1 MSCHAIS
8 YHAIDIMRN
17 GATGVRGAVSP
28 SSLCGRGA
36 RIAGARAALGR
47 LRGRSRRAEVSV
59 NRIGGRFPA
68 SLRRPTLS
76 LSNLCG
82 RGARIAGARAA
93 LGRLPLTVGAAR
105 FVAAASGQCGQPAV
119 VRLRRTLPLPKKL
132 LAPPPTAEFVVV
144 VVIVIMSCHVMPC
157 HHTGLCWPLRDGRKD
172 CGDRAESSRIGA
184 RENSTSLVS
193 VAECD
198 DLAKRRP

>member
-1 MSCHAIS
+1 MTGVACDGRCLCHKKLLAPPPTAEFIIVAIIIVMSCHAIS

-28 SSLCGRGA
+28 SS
-36 RIAGARAALGR
+36 
-47 LRGRSRRAEVSV
+47 
-59 NRIGGRFPA
+59 
-68 SLRRPTLS
+68 
-76 LSNLCG
+76 LCG

-144 VVIVIMSCHVMPC
+144 VVIVIMPCHVIPC
-157 HHTGLCWPLRDGRKD
+157 HHAIMQYDGAVARWAYGL
-172 CGDRAESSRIGA
+172 
-184 RENSTSLVS
+184 
-193 VAECD
+193 
-198 DLAKRRP
+198 RRPREKAGERTRITSAVKRHNVVCCNRA